1 MLNITK
7 KRLYKIKKTKNQS
20 KKRAPKRRKRKRKGK
35 QKRKKSFRRGK
46 KSYNLKNKSLK
57 YLKGGANITIYYLT
71 LNDETNEYEIIKT
84 TEKENGSIEKG
95 QVTPLKFNNKSI
107 NTLPLLTKFKIIV
120 TSTTGERTHVPF
132 NLDENEK
139 LNIEALQFV
148 YTKHAKLP
156 AINFNKIYENNKN
169 NVKTFQENIIKQL
182 IETHIKTLDKF
193 NKDDDDNNYT
203 KVVFKIGDKI
213 EKEKVW
219 IDDDEKELDDLLNND
234 EFKSNIMS
242 PNIKVNESSEQKELI
257 KKIEALQLKEDQ
269 LNKTIKNFT
278 IKDIESTN
286 KVAVANKNSD
296 VDFTK
301 KPINKHLWIQNMLK
315 GSDWDG
321 NKFKNIL
328 NSKKKYITELRS
340 KKISDGKGNQF
351 KWPIG
356 RQQSSVLKKTFNI
369 SEPFSILLASKM
381 RELAVKKIKLK
392 GGMGETKKYDDDDN
406 DEIDNE
412 LAQLLSFAEM
422 IDINDEKN
430 NEDALATKLK
440 MTGPFDSNHKSGLSS
455 PIVLS
460 IYGIQE
466 DDWSRVQRE
475 IQKSYSSNSSNLNK
489 FYKDCANI
497 IRKILGLEDTFE
509 EKIDNNKNVK
519 PLTPPSYDSVVAA
532 DAMQDEK
539 DIPET
544 KKSKKKKGK
553 KSIYTRPEIYIEG
566 KLRLDKDTGEPSDY
580 QPDFNIEKF
589 GFHKDAR
596 EWLKHVNV
604 NVS

>member
-120 TSTTGERTHVPF
+120 TSTNGERTHIPF

-182 IETHIKTLDKF
+182 IETHIKALDKF
-193 NKDDDDNNYT
+193 NKDDDNTNYT

-219 IDDDEKELDDLLNND
+219 IDDDEKELNDLLNND

-242 PNIKVNESSEQKELI
+242 PNIKVNESSEEKELI

-286 KVAVANKNSD
+286 KIAVANKNSD

-301 KPINKHLWIQNMLK
+301 KPIKKHLWIQNMLK

-392 GGMGETKKYDDDDN
+392 GGMGETKEYDDDN

-440 MTGPFDSNHKSGLSS
+440 MAGPFDSNHKSGLSS

-497 IRKILGLEDTFE
+497 IRGILGLEDTIE
-509 EKIDNNKNVK
+509 EKIDNNKNEN
-519 PLTPPSYDSVVAA
+519 PLQPPSDDSVVAD
-532 DAMQDEK
+532 DAMQDE
-539 DIPET
+539 E
-544 KKSKKKKGK
+544 SKKKKGK

>member
-20 KKRAPKRRKRKRKGK
+20 KKRAPKRRKRKRKK
-35 QKRKKSFRRGK
+35 KEKRKKSFRRGK

-84 TEKENGSIEKG
+84 TEKDNGEIEKG
-95 QVTPLKFNNKSI
+95 QVTPLKFNGKSI
-107 NTLPLLTKFKIIV
+107 NNLPLLTKFKII
-120 TSTTGERTHVPF
+120 TTVLGAERTHVPF
-132 NLDENEK
+132 TLDDNEK
-139 LNIEALQFV
+139 VNIETLQFV
-148 YTKHAKLP
+148 YRKHAKLP
-156 AINFNKIYENNKN
+156 AINFNKIYEDNKN
-169 NVKTFQENIIKQL
+169 NVQTFQENIIKQL
-182 IETHIKTLDKF
+182 IETHIKALDKF
-193 NKDDDDNNYT
+193 NKDDDNIYYT
-203 KVVFKIGDKI
+203 KVVFKLGDKI
-213 EKEKVW
+213 QKEKVW
-219 IDDDEKELDDLLNND
+219 IDDDEKELDDLLNNH
-234 EFKSNIMS
+234 EFKTNIMS
-242 PNIKVNESSEQKELI
+242 PNIKVNESSEEKELI
-257 KKIEALQLKEDQ
+257 KKIKALQLKEDE
-269 LNKTIKNFT
+269 LDKAIKNFS

-351 KWPIG
+351 KWPIA

-369 SEPFSILLASKM
+369 SESFSILLASKM
-381 RELAVKKIKLK
+381 RELAVKKINLK
-392 GGMGETKKYDDDDN
+392 GGMTETKEYDDDNDDN

-430 NEDALATKLK
+430 NVDALATKLK
-440 MTGPFDSNHKSGLSS
+440 ITGPFDSNHKSGLSS

-460 IYGIQE
+460 IYGIKE
-466 DDWSRVQRE
+466 DDWPTVQKK

-497 IRKILGLEDTFE
+497 IRNILGLEDTLE
-509 EKIDNNKNVK
+509 EKIDNNDMVEEKE
-519 PLTPPSYDSVVAA
+519 DSNERE
-532 DAMQDEK
+532 EK
-539 DIPET
+539 ELDDNNIPET